1 MRMREKNMDGELEL
15 PIDIHYNKLLDW
27 LIDRRHCDSKWTVQI
42 RRIREKINASLPSLP
57 PDQLATL
64 GDRPA
69 LNYFQCRQILE
80 TVKTVDGDSKS
91 LFGKYNSPRVQEW
104 AEIVRDFE
112 KGGVYLADCA
122 QQLTRNVNYEIP
134 ALKQSLARS
143 QQIQQDT
150 LKREQEARSTA
161 ASLRQV
167 PRLMSGDGYPG
178 GFIPISC
185 SWVFCLH
192 LQGEGVRE
200 ELQDLLS
207 ELPGIFQQTLDGLQ
221 SLSPA
226 LSYYQTVVETNTGRP
241 VDPPTFLPVL
251 HYLMTNGNV
260 TVYRWRHGV
269 EPETEVLQELP
280 AGSQQPQAGDIDWGD
295 LSSDIQSDG
304 IENQSDG
311 IDWDNP
317 GILELGDIVVLEDS
331 AVEKGGE
338 GGRQEEGVAS
348 LKQQSKSCADS
359 AGDLETLLS
368 SPVTRALFLDD
379 IMELKE
385 FISWRLRELT
395 RTDDILS
402 GQFSGDGG
410 EVKQKGAESVQSML
424 DCVLAVLTPL
434 TSPRTQHL
442 LLMKSSGHYLDR
454 MASSLLSPQLLA
466 NKAQAQ
472 AELAVVRRDEAVA
485 MAMSVEPQLSGLS
498 IETRSLQRQ
507 VEQEISL
514 LYRQREVNIIGEIN
528 VTLQQHQ

>member
-1 MRMREKNMDGELEL
+1 MDGELEL

-161 ASLRQV
+161 ASLR
-167 PRLMSGDGYPG
+167 SK
-178 GFIPISC
+178 FHASC
-185 SWVFCLH
+185 QEMGI
-192 LQGEGVRE
+192 QGEGVRE

-280 AGSQQPQAGDIDWGD
+280 AGSQQPQVGDIDWGD

-338 GGRQEEGVAS
+338 GGRQYEGVAS

>member
-1 MRMREKNMDGELEL
+1 MDGGEPEL

-42 RRIREKINASLPSLP
+42 RRIREKFHASLPSLP
-57 PDQLATL
+57 PDQLAAL

-161 ASLRQV
+161 ASLR
-167 PRLMSGDGYPG
+167 SK
-178 GFIPISC
+178 FHTSC
-185 SWVFCLH
+185 QEMGI
-192 LQGEGVRE
+192 QGESVRE

-207 ELPGIFQQTLDGLQ
+207 ELPDIFQQTLGGLQ

-260 TVYRWRHGV
+260 TVYQWRHGV

-295 LSSDIQSDG
+295 LSTVIQSDG
-304 IENQSDG
+304 VENQSDG
-311 IDWDNP
+311 IDWDHP

-348 LKQQSKSCADS
+348 LDQQSKSCADS

-402 GQFSGDGG
+402 GQVSTNVD
-410 EVKQKGAESVQSML
+410 
-424 DCVLAVLTPL
+424 
-434 TSPRTQHL
+434 
-442 LLMKSSGHYLDR
+442 Y
-454 MASSLLSPQLLA
+454 
-466 NKAQAQ
+466 
-472 AELAVVRRDEAVA
+472 
-485 MAMSVEPQLSGLS
+485 
-498 IETRSLQRQ
+498 
-507 VEQEISL
+507 
-514 LYRQREVNIIGEIN
+514 II
-528 VTLQQHQ
+528 